1 MFVGRTRNRRRH
13 EAVIDIA
20 LLRRKAVKSH
30 IAKERRR
37 SKMTEWYMSVN
48 TLILEQNIENL
59 RQYLSDLYQS
69 MEIGEVTL
77 SYLQGIWSGEA
88 QILFFQSMD
97 RTWEQVES
105 QKKIMENLIGKLEQ
119 ISSAYG
125 SCERKVMDVIAVL

>member
-1 MFVGRTRNRRRH
+1 
-13 EAVIDIA
+13 
-20 LLRRKAVKSH
+20 
-30 IAKERRR
+30 
-37 SKMTEWYMSVN
+37 MSVN
-48 TLILEQNIENL
+48 TLILEQNIVNL

-119 ISSAYG
+119 ISLAYG